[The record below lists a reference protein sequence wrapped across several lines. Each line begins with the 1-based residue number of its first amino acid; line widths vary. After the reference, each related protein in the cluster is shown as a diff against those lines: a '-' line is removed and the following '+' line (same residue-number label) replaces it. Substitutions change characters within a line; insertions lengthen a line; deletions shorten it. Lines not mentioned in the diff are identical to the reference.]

1 MFPSTASSNK
11 NESNDAKAR
20 IYALVNT
27 LTDLNPN
34 MLEIIKPIEES
45 NALLK
50 EVTEEID
57 QLNTKSLLIKLAH
70 LAVLEQRLPDLK
82 TKIDSYILQLQN
94 AKNETTNLCV
104 DYGNVIESLKNSALE
119 IDENDALK
127 TDALG
132 IVSVNNLKLKNIQNQ
147 IQSASSQIENL
158 ERFRTVT
165 LYHLS
170 DTINNTK
177 TDKELP
183 IVEEIRRVI
192 DKLKSRKD
200 YSLKS
205 AVLFTI
211 LVVYNF
217 LADKYHITYDSTQRI
232 AQKAASSSFA
242 NTHGVGSPMVAAEG
256 IGNILDI
263 FSKVGT
269 VLGVVIVGFGL
280 FRFAVQREGVGTLAL
295 GTMMGMTSVLIP
307 SIIKPVLGLE
317 ETETTYVEQTV
328 KVTYDFFNSGTS
340 GTIVYLGFLILCVL
354 YAYFKQ
360 KEIKKYSTVVNK
372 LEKSPK
378 LNIDQK
384 ASELVSNEA

>member
-1 MFPSTASSNK
+1 MFPSTASTHK

-82 TKIDSYILQLQN
+82 TKIDSYVLQLQN

-104 DYGNVIESLKNSALE
+104 DYGNVIESLKSSALE

-170 DTINNTK
+170 DTINSTK

-192 DKLKSRKD
+192 EKLKSKKD
-200 YSLKS
+200 YSLQS
-205 AVLFTI
+205 AVLFAI

-232 AQKAASSSFA
+232 AQEAASSSFGS
-242 NTHGVGSPMVAAEG
+242 THSIGSPMTAAEG
-256 IGNILDI
+256 IGNMLDM

-269 VLGVVIVGFGL
+269 VLGFVIIFYGVIS
-280 FRFAVQREGVGTLAL
+280 FAWQQKGAGILILGVMVGT
-295 GTMMGMTSVLIP
+295 TSVLIP
-307 SIIKPVLGLE
+307 TFFKSMIGVEDAEI
-317 ETETTYVEQTV
+317 TYTEQTV
-328 KVTYDFFNSGTS
+328 KITYDFFNLGVS
-340 GTIVYLGFLILCVL
+340 GTIVYLGILILCVL

-360 KEIKKYSTVVNK
+360 KEIKKYSTVVKK
-372 LEKSPK
+372 LENNPK
-378 LNIDQK
+378 LNINQK
-384 ASELVSNEA
+384 PSELVSNEA